1 MKGRVRLSRI
11 SYALV
16 TLAAAITAVMAGD
29 QGYGWPFVV
38 VHFIIAWIV
47 IAAFAVLGK
56 VASSRH

>member
-1 MKGRVRLSRI
+1 MRGRVRLSRI

-16 TLAAAITAVMAGD
+16 TFAAAISAVIAGD

-56 VASSRH
+56 VASSRQ

>member
-11 SYALV
+11 SLAFV
-16 TLAAAITAVMAGD
+16 TLAAAIAAVMAGD

>member
-1 MKGRVRLSRI
+1 MKSRVRLSRI
-11 SYALV
+11 ALSLV
-16 TLAAAITAVMAGD
+16 TFAAAVTAVMAGD

-38 VHFIIAWIV
+38 LHFILAWIV

>member
-38 VHFIIAWIV
+38 VHFVIAWIV